1 MSNVE
6 CRTFGIRH
14 LPFDI
19 VVTRFSRLDWLLLL
33 MTIIWGT
40 NYALVKTAFRE
51 LDPQA
56 FNALRL
62 VLASTVMVS
71 ASVAV
76 RRRRT
81 ARAEASADAL
91 GVVASIFHTP
101 APVTRSDWIRLVWLG
116 VVGHC
121 LYQYLFVGGLAKTSV
136 ANGALLVSATPVVIT
151 LFSSISGKERIGALH
166 WAGTLLS
173 LLGIYIVVGRGAH
186 LSGVSLR
193 GDLMLMGAVVC
204 WALYTIGARPLMVR
218 HSPVGVT
225 ALSMLFGTLIY
236 VPLAAPNLARV
247 PWGAVSTITWVKLIY
262 SSLFA
267 ICVAYTIW
275 YAAVRA
281 IGSARTSVYSN
292 LLPIVAMITAYL
304 WLREPIGLSKIAGAA
319 AVLAGVA
326 LTRLG
331 QARLQIPQ

>member
-1 MSNVE
+1 M
-6 CRTFGIRH
+6 
-14 LPFDI
+14 
-19 VVTRFSRLDWLLLL
+19 SRLDALLLL
-33 MTIIWGT
+33 MTVIWGT

-62 VLASTVMVS
+62 VLASCTM
-71 ASVAV
+71 VAV
-76 RRRRT
+76 SLLFRRRWA
-81 ARAEASADAL
+81 ARGAADDEI

-101 APVTRSDWIRLVWLG
+101 APVTRADLIRLAWLG
-116 VVGHC
+116 LVGHC
-121 LYQYLFVGGLAKTSV
+121 FYQYLFVGGLAKTSV

-151 LFSSISGKERIGALH
+151 LLSTIGGKERIGALH

-173 LLGIYIVVGRGAH
+173 LLGIYIVVGRNAH
-186 LSGVSLR
+186 LSGASLD
-193 GDLMLMGAVVC
+193 GDVMLMGAVVC
-204 WALYTIGARPLMVR
+204 WAVYTIGARPLMVR

-225 ALSMLFGTLIY
+225 ALSMLFGTLVY
-236 VPLAAPNLARV
+236 VPFASPNLARV
-247 PWGAVSTITWVKLIY
+247 PWAAVSTLTWVKLVY

-292 LLPIVAMITAYL
+292 LLPIVAMATAFV
-304 WLREPIGLSKIAGAA
+304 WLHEPIGGAKIAGAA

-331 QARLQIPQ
+331 QARLQIPAQQ

>member
-1 MSNVE
+1 
-6 CRTFGIRH
+6 
-14 LPFDI
+14 
-19 VVTRFSRLDWLLLL
+19 
-33 MTIIWGT
+33 MTLIWGT
-40 NYALVKTAFRE
+40 NYALIKTVFRE
-51 LDPQA
+51 LDPHV

-62 VLASTVMVS
+62 VLASTVMAS
-71 ASVAV
+71 ASTVF
-76 RRRRT
+76 RRRWH
-81 ARAEASADAL
+81 ARRVVSDDDP

-101 APVTRSDWIRLVWLG
+101 APVTRGDLIRLAWLG
-116 VVGHC
+116 LVGHC
-121 LYQYLFVGGLAKTSV
+121 MYQYLFVGGLAQTSV

-151 LFSSISGKERIGALH
+151 LLSTIGGERIGALH

-173 LLGIYIVVGRGAH
+173 LFGIYIVVGRGAH
-186 LSGVSLR
+186 VTAASLR

-225 ALSMLFGTLIY
+225 ALSMLFGTLLY
-236 VPLAAPNLARV
+236 LPLAAPRLARV
-247 PWGAVSTITWVKLIY
+247 PWETVSALTWVKLVY

-267 ICVAYTIW
+267 ICVSYTIW

-281 IGSARTSVYSN
+281 IGGARTSVYSN
-292 LLPIVAMITAYL
+292 LLPIVAMLTAYV
-304 WLREPIGLSKIAGAA
+304 WLGEPIRPATMAGAA

-331 QARLQIPQ
+331 QARLQIPAQL

>member
-1 MSNVE
+1 
-6 CRTFGIRH
+6 
-14 LPFDI
+14 
-19 VVTRFSRLDWLLLL
+19 

-40 NYALVKTAFRE
+40 NYALIKTAFRE
-51 LDPQA
+51 LDPHA

-62 VLASTVMVS
+62 ILASAVMVW
-71 ASVAV
+71 ASVAF
-76 RRRRT
+76 RRRWS
-81 ARAEASADAL
+81 ARRVAAADDP

-101 APVTRSDWIRLVWLG
+101 APVTRGDLIRLVWLG
-116 VVGHC
+116 LVGHC

-136 ANGALLVSATPVVIT
+136 ANGALLVSATPVVISLLST
-151 LFSSISGKERIGALH
+151 ITGKEKIGALH

-173 LLGIYIVVGRGAH
+173 LLGIYIVVGRGAQ
-186 LSGVSLR
+186 VSASSLG
-193 GDLMLMGAVVC
+193 GDLRLMGAVVC

-225 ALSMLFGTLIY
+225 TLSMLFGTLFY
-236 VPLAAPNLARV
+236 LPLAAPQLSRV
-247 PWGAVSTITWVKLIY
+247 PWDAVSALTWMKLVY
-262 SSLFA
+262 SALFA

-292 LLPIVAMITAYL
+292 LLPIVAMITAYV
-304 WLREPIGLSKIAGAA
+304 WLREPIGPDKIAGAA

-331 QARLQIPQ
+331 QARLQIPAQL